1 MKFGQFD
8 PLTSKAD
15 QWTYSVR
22 YTRRKTI
29 GIYVSAEHGV
39 EVRAPYFVSR
49 KEADLFVESKRPWIE
64 KQLLAIA
71 ERPQRF
77 QPVYAWGEAFYFLGE
92 KQVFHC
98 VEGEG
103 IDISLSGTASDS
115 SEQIERRIHS
125 WFRNQALELFTER
138 HEYWR
143 EQMHDLSLPPSAL
156 HIRSMKRRW
165 GTCRSNG
172 KIIINTHLA
181 RYPLNC
187 VDVVIVHE
195 LCHLREFNHSR
206 RFYNLMSQA
215 MSDWKAHD
223 AMLNRLSQLY

>member
-1 MKFGQFD
+1 MKFGQPD
-8 PLTSKAD
+8 LLIGKAD
-15 QWTYSVR
+15 QWTYR
-22 YTRRKTI
+22 IKYTRRKTI

-49 KEADLFVESKRPWIE
+49 KDADLFVESKRSWIK

-71 ERPQRF
+71 ERPRRF
-77 QPVYAWGEAFYFLGE
+77 EPVYAWGEAFYFLGE

-98 VEGEG
+98 VDGDD
-103 IDISLSGTASDS
+103 IDIALSGSPVDS
-115 SEQIERRIHS
+115 REQIERKVGR
-125 WFRNQALELFTER
+125 WFRKQAFELFRER
-138 HEYWR
+138 HAHWQQ
-143 EQMHDLSLPPSAL
+143 QMQQMTLPVSTL
-156 HIRSMKRRW
+156 DIRSMKRRW

-181 RYPLNC
+181 RYPINC

-195 LCHLREFNHSR
+195 LCHLKEFNHSR
-206 RFYNLMSQA
+206 RFYRLMDQA
-215 MSDWKAHD
+215 MPDWKDHD